1 MQLLFLITKYCIL
14 KLLFKCNLNKK
25 KPVYIDEKDKGGVAV
40 EDSRIIELYFER
52 SENAVSETQSK
63 YGNYCYSIAYNILHS
78 NEDSEECVNDTYV
91 KVWNAIPPTRPNN
104 FSAFIGSIT
113 RNTALNIYLK
123 GRTQKRSAQTE
134 SLFDE
139 INDCV
144 SSDSSIPDELAL
156 KDAINGFLA
165 SLPKKTRIVFMRRY
179 WYCDSVADIAKLC
192 NISENN
198 VKVILTRTRK
208 KFKEYLGK
216 EGIYL

>member
-1 MQLLFLITKYCIL
+1 M
-14 KLLFKCNLNKK
+14 
-25 KPVYIDEKDKGGVAV
+25 KGSIIKTTGGMDM
-40 EDSRIIELYFER
+40 EDSKIIELYFER
-52 SENAVSETQSK
+52 SESAISETQNK
-63 YGNYCYSIAYNILHS
+63 YGGYCRSIAYNILHS
-78 NEDSEECVNDTYV
+78 NEDTEECVNDTYI
-91 KVWNAIPPTRPNN
+91 KAWNSMPPTHPNN
-104 FSAFIGSIT
+104 LSAFLGRIT
-113 RNTALNIYLK
+113 RNTALNMYAK
-123 GRTQKRSAQTE
+123 SRTQKRSAQTE

-139 INDCV
+139 IGDCL
-144 SSDSSIPDELAL
+144 SSGSSIPDEIVL

-198 VKVILTRTRK
+198 VKALLMRTRN